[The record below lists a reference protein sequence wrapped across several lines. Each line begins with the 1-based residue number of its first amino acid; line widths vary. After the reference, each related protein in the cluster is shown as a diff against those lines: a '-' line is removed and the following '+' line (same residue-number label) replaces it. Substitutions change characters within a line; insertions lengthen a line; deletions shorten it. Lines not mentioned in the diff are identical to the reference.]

1 MSMAETGV
9 LDVFRILSIDP
20 GSNSMGIAVI
30 DVSPVDF
37 KPTVVHAATVNV
49 HALLSHYETTAQMH
63 GDRIARLIAVEKTM
77 YKLLSVWEPEMVVS
91 ESPYMGRFPQAY
103 AVLVDCLSAIRRAL
117 NDYDPTQM
125 LHTIDPA
132 SIKKAVGVS
141 GKSGDKEAMKRA
153 VRALS
158 DLSVDTCLHMSEIDE
173 HSNDAIAAGYA
184 QYKQIFTRER

>member
-1 MSMAETGV
+1 MSMDEKGV
-9 LDVFRILSIDP
+9 LESFRILAIDP
-20 GSNSMGIAVI
+20 GSSTMGVAILDI
-30 DVSPVDF
+30 SPSDF
-37 KPTVVHAATVNV
+37 KPTVMHVTTVNV
-49 HALLSHYETTAQMH
+49 QALLTHYETTALMH
-63 GDRIARLIAVEKTM
+63 GERIARLIAVEKTM
-77 YKLLSVWEPEMVVS
+77 YKLLSVWEPELVVS

-117 NDYDPTQM
+117 NSYDPTQM

-153 VRALS
+153 VCALS
-158 DLSVDTCLHMSEIDE
+158 DLNVDPDVDLTAIDE

-184 QYKQIFTRER
+184 QYKLLFTKQR